1 MCIMTEQFLNDMYLI
16 AIKSK
21 LQRNSISTNEK
32 LKIVLEELKSLSEN
46 VIVNTNGDNSV
57 PLKTE
62 PHTGSASET
71 STNVAPKE
79 DMVQKKDVPEF
90 EITEKKFAQSPE
102 EEGFL
107 NRDLETSDDGQYY
120 VIEFTIDPKV
130 AYFSLMGGNRISR
143 ELLQTPQFAP
153 NFAVEFENSPG
164 NDQSNLSIVK
174 KGTLN
179 REGRY
184 WKIVERCKAKWA

>member
-1 MCIMTEQFLNDMYLI
+1 MTDQFLNDMYLI

-21 LQRNSISTNEK
+21 LQRNSISTDEK

-46 VIVNTNGDNSV
+46 VIVNTNGDNGV
-57 PLKTE
+57 PLETE
-62 PHTGSASET
+62 PHTVSASET
-71 STNVAPKE
+71 IANVDPKE
-79 DMVQKKDVPEF
+79 DIVQKKDVSEL

-120 VIEFTIDPKV
+120 VIEFTIDPRV

-153 NFAVEFENSPG
+153 IFAVEFENSPG

-174 KGTLN
+174 KGILN
-179 REGRY
+179 RDGRY

>member
-1 MCIMTEQFLNDMYLI
+1 MTEQFLNDMYLI

-21 LQRNSISTNEK
+21 LQRNSISTDEK
-32 LKIVLEELKSLSEN
+32 LKIVLEELNSLSEN
-46 VIVNTNGDNSV
+46 VIVNTNGDNGV
-57 PLKTE
+57 PLEPE
-62 PHTGSASET
+62 PHAGCASET
-71 STNVAPKE
+71 STNVAPQE
-79 DMVQKKDVPEF
+79 NIVQKKEVPEF

-120 VIEFTIDPKV
+120 VIELTIDPKA
-130 AYFSLMGGNRISR
+130 AYFSLMGGSRISR

-164 NDQSNLSIVK
+164 NDSSNLSIVK
-174 KGTLN
+174 KGTLA
-179 REGRY
+179 RDGRY

>member
-1 MCIMTEQFLNDMYLI
+1 MTEQFLNDMYLI

-21 LQRNSISTNEK
+21 LQRNAISTEEK
-32 LKIVLEELKSLSEN
+32 LKVILEELKSSSEN
-46 VIVNTNGDNSV
+46 VIVNTSGGNGIPV
-57 PLKTE
+57 ETE
-62 PHTGSASET
+62 PHVDRALET
-71 STNVAPKE
+71 STNVAPQENIVHKKE
-79 DMVQKKDVPEF
+79 VPVF

-120 VIEFTIDPKV
+120 VIELTIDPKV
-130 AYFSLMGGNRISR
+130 AYFSLMGGSRISR

-164 NDQSNLSIVK
+164 NDQSNLSVVK
-174 KGTLN
+174 KGTLT

-184 WKIVERCKAKWA
+184 WKIVERCKAKWV

>member
-1 MCIMTEQFLNDMYLI
+1 MTEQFLNDMYLI

-21 LQRNSISTNEK
+21 LQRNSISTEEK

-46 VIVNTNGDNSV
+46 VIVNTNGDNGV
-57 PLKTE
+57 PSETE
-62 PHTGSASET
+62 PHTGSASVT

-79 DMVQKKDVPEF
+79 DIVQKKDVPEL

-120 VIEFTIDPKV
+120 VIELTIDPKA
-130 AYFSLMGGNRISR
+130 AYFSLMGGSRISR

-174 KGTLN
+174 KGTLT

-184 WKIVERCKAKWA
+184 WKIVGRCKAKWV

>member
-1 MCIMTEQFLNDMYLI
+1 MTEQFLNDMFLI

-21 LQRNSISTNEK
+21 LQRNSISTDEK
-32 LKIVLEELKSLSEN
+32 LKIVLEELNSLSEN
-46 VIVNTNGDNSV
+46 VIVNTNGDNGV
-57 PLKTE
+57 PLEPE
-62 PHTGSASET
+62 PHAGSAFET

-79 DMVQKKDVPEF
+79 DIVQKKDVPEL

-120 VIEFTIDPKV
+120 VIELTVDPKV
-130 AYFSLMGGNRISR
+130 AYYSLMGGNRISR

-164 NDQSNLSIVK
+164 NDSSNLSIVK
-174 KGTLN
+174 KGTLA
-179 REGRY
+179 RDGRY

>member
-1 MCIMTEQFLNDMYLI
+1 MTEQFLNDMYLI

-21 LQRNSISTNEK
+21 LQRNSISTDEK
-32 LKIVLEELKSLSEN
+32 LKIVLEELNSLSEN
-46 VIVNTNGDNSV
+46 VIVNTNGDNGV
-57 PLKTE
+57 PLETE
-62 PHTGSASET
+62 PHVDRALET
-71 STNVAPKE
+71 STNVAPQE
-79 DMVQKKDVPEF
+79 NIVQKKEVPEF

-120 VIEFTIDPKV
+120 VIELTVDPKV
-130 AYFSLMGGNRISR
+130 AYYSLMGGNRISR

-164 NDQSNLSIVK
+164 NDSSNLSIVK
-174 KGTLN
+174 KGTLA
-179 REGRY
+179 RDGRY
-184 WKIVERCKAKWA
+184 WKIVERCKAKWV